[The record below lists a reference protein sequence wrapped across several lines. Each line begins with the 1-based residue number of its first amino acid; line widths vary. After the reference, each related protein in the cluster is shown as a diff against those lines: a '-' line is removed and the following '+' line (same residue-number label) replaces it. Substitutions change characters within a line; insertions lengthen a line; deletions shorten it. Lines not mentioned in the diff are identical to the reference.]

1 MTWILTIVLSIILV
15 ELIIRLP
22 FRSVLS
28 TAETIT
34 RKALHTLGA
43 KSVSDHWKEKA
54 LLAYAATLFASSMK
68 LFGLILIV
76 GLIVALSTWVSDFFG
91 YELGHFLFSWTGI
104 LFSSVVATTYFIMR
118 KFFV

>member
-1 MTWILTIVLSIILV
+1 MTWVLTTAISILLV
-15 ELIIRLP
+15 ELLVRLP
-22 FRSVLS
+22 FRSLFS
-28 TAETIT
+28 TVGTIT

-54 LLAYAATLFASSMK
+54 LLAYAGTLFASSMK
-68 LFGLILIV
+68 LFGLLLIV
-76 GLIVALSTWVSDFFG
+76 GLIMTLSILVFDFIGYALGDFM
-91 YELGHFLFSWTGI
+91 LSWPGI